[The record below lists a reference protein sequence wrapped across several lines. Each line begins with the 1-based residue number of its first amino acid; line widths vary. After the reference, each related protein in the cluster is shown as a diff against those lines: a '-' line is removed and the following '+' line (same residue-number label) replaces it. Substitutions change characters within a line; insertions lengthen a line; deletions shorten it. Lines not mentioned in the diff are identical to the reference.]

1 MRKLTSM
8 TDQIAHQLDQIDL
21 SLIAELRRDGRASLS
36 ELAQI
41 LGIARATVRLR
52 LEKLQERGVI
62 RGFSVVLSGDGHKAP
77 VRGLVMVGIE
87 GRGADRIVRH
97 LRGIPEVE
105 AVHTTIGRWDLILE
119 VGAQSLATLDEVLA
133 KIRSLEGVTTSETH
147 LLMTSKR

>member
-1 MRKLTSM
+1 MCKLTSM

-52 LEKLQERGVI
+52 LERLQERGVI
-62 RGFSVVLSGDGHKAP
+62 TGFSVVLSGDGHKAP
-77 VRGLVMVGIE
+77 VRALIMVGIE

-105 AVHTTIGRWDLILE
+105 AIHTTIGRWDLILE
-119 VGAQSLATLDEVLA
+119 VGTQTLPALDEVLA
-133 KIRSLEGVTTSETH
+133 KIRRLEGVTTSETNM
-147 LLMTSKR
+147 LMTSKR